1 MNEYLECGQKLQ
13 GFINTTNEYTIKEL
27 IGSGGTGNV
36 YLAQGGNGKLYA
48 LKELYPKE
56 LRAELKRDNKTNL
69 LVLST
74 TSNEEK
80 TKNVYAWYKENLV
93 EEAKFCQEAVKSR
106 CLNNNDPYFL
116 NCLGI
121 LEMDDLNT
129 YAIYETY
136 EGRTLSQCI
145 SEFWQNPAK
154 DYEKHL
160 TKMLIIMA
168 IASTKLQYVHNM
180 DILHLDLSPSNLYL
194 SDYGYGEINNVEG
207 EIPCL
212 LDFGSA
218 FKIDS
223 DVEKH
228 RFSAS
233 EGFTAPELYN
243 VLNGVENKIST
254 TTDIYSLVAIL
265 YYALTGE
272 IFDDNLGLFKDELQE
287 KLNKYPKTI
296 QNSLLSLFEK
306 NLYSGARHET
316 AKELGLALL
325 EIRGKLTNGNED
337 IQEIALAI
345 KSIDKKLEKVSLDTE
360 VIKEITEKTKGIT
373 QNNNKISKILLCAIP
388 MLLFIVMGIILFFMF
403 KDFKAPEIIVT
414 NLKATDNGSYEVYNG
429 YEQFVL
435 KAGDDKELVFFNLKE
450 TDVKFDGF
458 EATLQN
464 FDQLPDGTYSFEL
477 CDVKK
482 LTENPKIVIVEGCA
496 VDFGENESARTEFL
510 IDIKSP
516 DEVRDA
522 TIPTVN
528 LTKLKSVDNNKYV
541 KVGSDVSF
549 KIYFDDETQIK
560 SVYLSDETKEDFIH
574 AVGFGYE
581 YMKLEQI
588 NSVEFQVTLEGV
600 IGSKGEHTIY
610 ISPGAAEDAAGN
622 LTQGVKSSRFY
633 IYEKPE
639 QIDTIE
645 PTISIY
651 PPEYKPNGIVE
662 YTFACSDDKEIG
674 SIYITEENIM
684 LNNFDAD
691 IKIMYVND
699 TLMGGV
705 RKIIFTNIQETTSVE
720 EKSFTIGSG
729 VVVDT
734 FGNKSMWLT
743 SGSFEMSD
751 LKQ

>member
-56 LRAELKRDNKTNL
+56 LRAELKRNSETNL
-69 LVLST
+69 LVLSA

-93 EEAKFCQEAVKSR
+93 EEAKFCQEAVRSR

-116 NCLGI
+116 NCLGV

-136 EGRTLSQCI
+136 EGRTLSQYI
-145 SEFWQNPAK
+145 SEFWQNPEK

-160 TKMLIIMA
+160 IKMLVIIA
-168 IASTKLQYVHNM
+168 IASTKLQYVHNT
-180 DILHLDLSPSNLYL
+180 DILHLDLHPSNLYL

-218 FKIDS
+218 FKIGS

-233 EGFTAPELYN
+233 EGFTAPEIYN

-272 IFDDNLGLFKDELQE
+272 IFDDNLGLFKDELSE
-287 KLNKYPKTI
+287 KLNKYPEILHK
-296 QNSLLSLFEK
+296 SLMDLFEK
-306 NLYSGARHET
+306 NLYSEARHES

-337 IQEIALAI
+337 IQEIVSAI
-345 KSIDKKLEKVSLDTE
+345 KSIDKKLEKVSLNTE
-360 VIKEITEKTKGIT
+360 VIKETTEKTKGLT
-373 QNNNKISKILLCAIP
+373 LNNNKILKILLCAVSA
-388 MLLFIVMGIILFFMF
+388 LLLLALSFFV
-403 KDFKAPEIIVT
+403 DFEAPQIIVT
-414 NLKATDNGSYEVYNG
+414 NLKPTENGSYEVYNG

-435 KAGDDKELVFFNLKE
+435 KATDNDGVAYFSLDPDKKDDIQI
-450 TDVKFDGF
+450 DGF
-458 EATLQN
+458 SCTKYLKPM
-464 FDQLPDGTYSFEL
+464 PDGTYLLKIF
-477 CDVKK
+477 DVNKITDNPRIIIKPGCVSDFKK
-482 LTENPKIVIVEGCA
+482 NENEQIVIK
-496 VDFGENESARTEFL
+496 L
-510 IDIKSP
+510 DIKSNG
-516 DEVRDA
+516 ESRDSTPP
-522 TIPTVN
+522 TINASKP
-528 LTKLKSVDNNKYV
+528 KSLENNKYV
-541 KVGSDVSF
+541 KLGTNVSF

-560 SVYLSDETKEDFIH
+560 NIYLNDETKTDFIH
-574 AVGFGYE
+574 AVGFEYD

-588 NSVEFQVTLEGV
+588 NSVEFQVTYVGV
-600 IGSKGEHTIY
+600 VGETGSCTVY
-610 ISPGAAEDAAGN
+610 ISPGLAEDETGN
-622 LTQGVKSSRFY
+622 LSQDFEIEKFY
-633 IYEKPE
+633 VYKDESELDYE
-639 QIDTIE
+639 E
-645 PTISIY
+645 PTLTIY
-651 PPEYKPNGIVE
+651 KPEYKEGGVVE
-662 YTFACSDDKEIG
+662 YKVSCSDNKELASIYLSDNNINLEGFSADVEVVYINNVG
-674 SIYITEENIM
+674 SI
-684 LNNFDAD
+684 
-691 IKIMYVND
+691 
-699 TLMGGV
+699 GGV
-705 RKIIFTNIQETTSVE
+705 RKIRFSNIKDRTD
-720 EKSFTIGSG
+720 EKSKRFMLDSG
-729 VVVDT
+729 VAVDT
-734 FGNKSMWLT
+734 FDNR
-743 SGSFEMSD
+743 SGPLRSPSFEMSE

>member
-13 GFINTTNEYTIKEL
+13 GFINTTNEYTIKEI

-56 LRAELKRDNKTNL
+56 LRSELKRDNETNL

-80 TKNVYAWYKENLV
+80 TKNVYAWYKERLV
-93 EEAKFCQEAVKSR
+93 EEMELCKKAANSR

-116 NCLGI
+116 NCLGV

-136 EGRTLSQCI
+136 EGRTLSQYI
-145 SEFWQNPAK
+145 SEFWQNPEK

-168 IASTKLQYVHNM
+168 IVSIKLQYVHNM
-180 DILHLDLSPSNLYL
+180 DILHLDLHPSNLYL

-218 FKIDS
+218 FKIGS

-233 EGFTAPELYN
+233 EGFTAPEIYN
-243 VLNGVENKIST
+243 VLNGVENKIT
-254 TTDIYSLVAIL
+254 AIADVYSLVAIL

-272 IFDDNLGLFKDELQE
+272 IFDDNLGLFKDELSE
-287 KLNKYPKTI
+287 KINKYPEIIHK
-296 QNSLLSLFEK
+296 SLMDLFEK
-306 NLYSGARHET
+306 NLYSEARHES

-337 IQEIALAI
+337 IQEIVSAI
-345 KSIDKKLEKVSLDTE
+345 KSIDKKLEKVSLNTE
-360 VIKEITEKTKGIT
+360 VIKETTEKTKGIT
-373 QNNNKISKILLCAIP
+373 KNNNKILKILLCAVSA
-388 MLLFIVMGIILFFMF
+388 LLVLVISFFV
-403 KDFKAPEIIVT
+403 DFEAPQIIVT
-414 NLKATDNGSYEVYNG
+414 NLKAAENGSYEVYNG

-435 KAGDDKELVFFNLKE
+435 KATDNDEIAYFSLDLEKGDIQ
-450 TDVKFDGF
+450 FDGF
-458 EATLQN
+458 SCMPNLKPM
-464 FDQLPDGTYSFEL
+464 PDGTYLLEIF
-477 CDVKK
+477 DVNKI
-482 LTENPKIVIVEGCA
+482 TENPRVIIKPGC
-496 VDFGENESARTEFL
+496 VSDFEKNENEQIIINL
-510 IDIKSP
+510 DIKSP
-516 DEVRDA
+516 DEVRDS
-522 TIPTVN
+522 TIPTVTI
-528 LTKLKSVDNNKYV
+528 TKPKSEDNNKYV
-541 KVGSDVSF
+541 KIGSNVSF

-560 SVYLSDETKEDFIH
+560 NIYLNDETKTDFIH
-574 AVGFGYE
+574 AVGFEYD

-600 IGSKGEHTIY
+600 TGSKGEHTIY
-610 ISPGAAEDAAGN
+610 ISPALAEDESGN
-622 LTQGVKSSRFY
+622 LTKEVTSGKFY
-633 IYEKPE
+633 IYEKNADKDPARP
-639 QIDTIE
+639 ICTIFAPDYKSDGVVE
-645 PTISIY
+645 YDFSCTDNKNIASIY
-651 PPEYKPNGIVE
+651 LSEE
-662 YTFACSDDKEIG
+662 M
-674 SIYITEENIM
+674 ITMYGFE
-684 LNNFDAD
+684 AD
-691 IKIMYVND
+691 IEIVYVNNTD
-699 TLMGGV
+699 SGGV
-705 RKIIFTNIQETTSVE
+705 RKIRFTNIVETTTGQSKYFV
-720 EKSFTIGSG
+720 IDSG
-729 VVVDT
+729 AAIDV
-734 FGNKSMWLT
+734 FGNKTFPAYSPA
-743 SGSFEMSD
+743 FEMSE

>member
-56 LRAELKRDNKTNL
+56 LRAELKRNSETNL

-243 VLNGVENKIST
+243 VLNGVENKIT
-254 TTDIYSLVAIL
+254 TIADVYSLVAIV

-272 IFDDNLGLFKDELQE
+272 IFDDNLGLFKDELLE
-287 KLNKYPKTI
+287 KFNKYPKTV
-296 QNSLLSLFEK
+296 QKSLMSLFEK
-306 NLYSGARHET
+306 NLYSEARHQS

-337 IQEIALAI
+337 IQEIVSAI
-345 KSIDKKLEKVSLDTE
+345 KSIDKKLEKVSLNTE
-360 VIKEITEKTKGIT
+360 VIKETTEKTKGIT
-373 QNNNKISKILLCAIP
+373 KNNNKILKILLCAVSA
-388 MLLFIVMGIILFFMF
+388 LFVFFTVGVF
-403 KDFKAPEIIVT
+403 SFFLDFEAPQIIVT
-414 NLKATDNGSYEVYNG
+414 NLKPTENGSYEVYNG

-435 KAGDDKELVFFNLKE
+435 KA
-450 TDVKFDGF
+450 TDNDGITYFALDENDIQFDGF
-458 EATLQN
+458 SCPKNLRAM
-464 FDQLPDGTYSFEL
+464 PDGTYLLEL
-477 CDVKK
+477 FCVEKLSDNPRIIINSGCVSDFKK
-482 LTENPKIVIVEGCA
+482 N
-496 VDFGENESARTEFL
+496 ENEQIIINL
-510 IDIKSP
+510 DIKSL
-516 DEVRDA
+516 DEVRDS
-522 TIPTVN
+522 TIPTVTI
-528 LTKLKSVDNNKYV
+528 TKPKSEDNNKYV
-541 KVGSDVSF
+541 KIGSNVSF

-560 SVYLSDETKEDFIH
+560 NIYLNDETKTDFIH
-574 AVGFGYE
+574 AVGFEYD

-600 IGSKGEHTIY
+600 TGSKGEHTIY
-610 ISPGAAEDAAGN
+610 ISPALAEDENGN
-622 LTQGVKSSRFY
+622 FTQGIKSGKFY
-633 IYEKPE
+633 IYENETDKDIARPVC
-639 QIDTIE
+639 TIFAA
-645 PTISIY
+645 
-651 PPEYKPNGIVE
+651 EYKEGGVVEYKFCCADNETSSIEMLNLSEDMITTNRFEADVEIVYMKNSGCRIIRFSNIVE
-662 YTFACSDDKEIG
+662 T
-674 SIYITEENIM
+674 TP
-684 LNNFDAD
+684 
-691 IKIMYVND
+691 
-699 TLMGGV
+699 
-705 RKIIFTNIQETTSVE
+705 QEL
-720 EKSFTIGSG
+720 KYFTIDSG
-729 VVVDT
+729 AAIDNY
-734 FGNKSMWLT
+734 GNKTPPKDSPP
-743 SGSFEMSD
+743 FKMSE
-751 LKQ
+751 LKY